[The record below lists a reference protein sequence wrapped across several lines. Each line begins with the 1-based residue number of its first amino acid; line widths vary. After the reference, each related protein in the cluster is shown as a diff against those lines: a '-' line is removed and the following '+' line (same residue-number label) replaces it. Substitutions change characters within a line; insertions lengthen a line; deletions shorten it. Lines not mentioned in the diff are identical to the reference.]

1 MRMKSLLAAIA
12 VVVAGVGA
20 GVARAD
26 APPDELAGQPFYFA
40 ASCTGIGDVLLVNQ
54 SLANTAAL
62 RIVGGHG
69 VVLLAK
75 PGIEKRADA
84 ECTFTGGGFSPETI
98 EPFDEPFTLP
108 AVIVDA

>member
-1 MRMKSLLAAIA
+1 MRLKPLLAAIA
-12 VVVAGVGA
+12 VVVAAVGA

-26 APPDELAGQPFYFA
+26 QPPLELAGQPFYFA
-40 ASCTGIGDVLLVNQ
+40 ASCTRIGDVLLVNQ

-69 VVLLAK
+69 VVLLGK

-98 EPFDEPFTLP
+98 GPFDEPFTLP
-108 AVIVDA
+108 AVIVGA

>member
-1 MRMKSLLAAIA
+1 MRMKPMLAAIA

-26 APPDELAGQPFYFA
+26 QPPHELAGQPFYFA
-40 ASCTGIGDVLLVNQ
+40 ATCTGIGDVLLVNQ
-54 SLANTAAL
+54 SLANPAAL

-69 VVLLAK
+69 IVLLVK

-84 ECTFTGGGFSPETI
+84 ECTITGGGFSPGSI
-98 EPFDEPFTLP
+98 EPIDDPITLP
-108 AVIVDA
+108 VVIVNA